1 MHADHI
7 AVWPGIRRSFPTG
20 PNAYLTIR
28 PQQKLE
34 LWVELP
40 DAGEQTQ
47 VRVLTDLPAALPVM
61 LERGDSKPLLDH
73 TGELRRSLH
82 PATGAVTRWRVVGA

>member
-47 VRVLTDLPAALPVM
+47 VRVLT
-61 LERGDSKPLLDH
+61 EDSKPLLDH